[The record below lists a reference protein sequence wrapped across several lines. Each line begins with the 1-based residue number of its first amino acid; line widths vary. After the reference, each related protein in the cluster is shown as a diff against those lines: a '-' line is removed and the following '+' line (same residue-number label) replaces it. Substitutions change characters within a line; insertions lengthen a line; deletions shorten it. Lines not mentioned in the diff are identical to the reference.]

1 MDLPDHPDQGAPAV
15 ILIDDAD
22 LTHTHPRPP
31 LHHYLKALWQRR
43 FFIWEDSKSKS
54 FNDGRDTFLGGVW
67 IFLNPLL
74 QVAIYALVFGLILKT
89 SRGMDNFLG
98 FLVIGVIF
106 FGFFSKG
113 INGGSALIQSQ
124 RSMITSFHFPKA
136 ALVVSSVTKQFLDNL
151 VPALMAVIL
160 ALAFQP
166 NVPPSWTVLLVVP
179 LYLLTHVFIAGFEF
193 FIARATAF
201 VPDLKGL
208 VNLLVRG
215 LFFIS
220 GVFFT
225 IDRFDTAPSLR
236 AFVELNPIYQFLSAV
251 RSCVIDGQAPP
262 IEVWLYLSLWSLLTF
277 VVGFVY
283 FWKAEA
289 RYASVR

>member
-1 MDLPDHPDQGAPAV
+1 MENPVHADVGAPV
-15 ILIDDAD
+15 KVLINDRD
-22 LTHTHPRPP
+22 LTRTHPRPP
-31 LHHYLKALWQRR
+31 LLAYIKALWQRR

-54 FNDGRDTFLGGVW
+54 FNDGRDTFLGSIW

-74 QVAIYALVFGLILKT
+74 QVAIYGLVFGLILKT

-98 FLVIGVIF
+98 FLILGVIF
-106 FGFFSKG
+106 FGFVSKG
-113 INGGSALIQSQ
+113 LNSGSALIQGE

-151 VPALMAVIL
+151 VPAIMAVTL
-160 ALAFQP
+160 ALLSQP
-166 NVPPSWTVLLVVP
+166 HKTPSWTVILVVP
-179 LYLLTHVFIAGFEF
+179 LFLLIHVFIVGAEF
-193 FIARATAF
+193 MIARATAF
-201 VPDLKGL
+201 IPDLKGL

-225 IDRFDTAPSLR
+225 IDRFDTAPSVR
-236 AFVELNPIYQFLSAV
+236 AFVEVNPIYQFLSAV
-251 RSCVIDGQAPP
+251 RSCVLDGQAPP
-262 IEVWLYLSLWSLLTF
+262 LSMWIYLSTWSFLLL
-277 VVGFVY
+277 VIGFVY

-289 RYASVR
+289 KYASVR